1 MNEEMLVSSQNSTIW
16 IRLPESTTPSMDAMK
31 ASRKE
36 KKRGTG
42 SAGDM

>member
-1 MNEEMLVSSQNSTIW
+1 MLVSSQNSTSCT
-16 IRLPESTTPSMDAMK
+16 RLPESTTPVIAPMNDMRK
-31 ASRKE
+31 A